1 MNPSAPIE
9 VEYYFPEANR
19 DYFFKFVYTTGQSNA
34 SVPSADNDAE
44 NKNVT
49 GYRVSGHELLA
60 ELGDAYEGTNIIE
73 DCDIEIADV
82 GDYDGNGDMEAI
94 IYKKDGESDELAEP
108 PFMVFYD
115 QISKEY
121 KRTEPFLLT
130 FWVSKEDWEG
140 KTSLIQAK
148 GLHKVRYVFD
158 GKELRYVQNTIEGVS
173 KALKKW
179 TCKELYPDGGIDDRI
194 VKFDIDDDGNMESI
208 VFGHN
213 DSRACGYGR
222 DMFIDK
228 IHWESGRTI
237 GNDYFGLQ
245 SASTFSILESMTNG
259 MHDFL
264 LDESWYFR
272 WNGSIYEQWTWDGS
286 MFVKMGE

>member
-1 MNPSAPIE
+1 M
-9 VEYYFPEANR
+9 
-19 DYFFKFVYTTGQSNA
+19 
-34 SVPSADNDAE
+34 
-44 NKNVT
+44 
-49 GYRVSGHELLA
+49 
-60 ELGDAYEGTNIIE
+60 
-73 DCDIEIADV
+73 
-82 GDYDGNGDMEAI
+82 
-94 IYKKDGESDELAEP
+94 
-108 PFMVFYD
+108 
-115 QISKEY
+115 
-121 KRTEPFLLT
+121 
-130 FWVSKEDWEG
+130 
-140 KTSLIQAK
+140 IQAK

>member
-73 DCDIEIADV
+73 DCDIEIADI

-194 VKFDIDDDGNMESI
+194 INPS
-208 VFGHN
+208 
-213 DSRACGYGR
+213 S
-222 DMFIDK
+222 
-228 IHWESGRTI
+228 
-237 GNDYFGLQ
+237 
-245 SASTFSILESMTNG
+245 
-259 MHDFL
+259 FL
-264 LDESWYFR
+264 L
-272 WNGSIYEQWTWDGS
+272 
-286 MFVKMGE
+286 